1 MSKCP
6 ACGYDTGK
14 LYDISA
20 KINKLLK
27 ARNKGTIKYLNKIA
41 SEIIRNVPSEGRMTY
56 FRFLFG
62 IKDIDDNIVQWAI
75 EQYFQS
81 RHHLSGKG
89 FAYLRSI
96 MINRDKNVESI
107 KKNERK
113 RLGSTPPII
122 NHEKETENG

>member
-1 MSKCP
+1 
-6 ACGYDTGK
+6 
-14 LYDISA
+14 
-20 KINKLLK
+20 
-27 ARNKGTIKYLNKIA
+27 
-41 SEIIRNVPSEGRMTY
+41 MTY

-62 IKDIDDNIVQWAI
+62 IKDIDDNIVQWAV